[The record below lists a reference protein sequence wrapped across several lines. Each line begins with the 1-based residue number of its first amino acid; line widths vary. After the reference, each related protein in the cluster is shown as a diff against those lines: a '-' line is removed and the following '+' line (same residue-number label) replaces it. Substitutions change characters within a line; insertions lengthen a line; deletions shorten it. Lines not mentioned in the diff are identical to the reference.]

1 VWQRPLRSVLAIGVI
16 VALLGGAFWKPI
28 SVAWSLRGAR
38 NLLRERDSEGAV
50 SVLVGAH
57 RIDANNPEVNYLLA
71 RSYRRLGKFGRV
83 AEHLDVAEG
92 YGWPAELIRLEQLMG
107 AAQAGQLNASA
118 PELYKFLSRGG
129 DYGDEGP
136 EVCEA
141 LVNGYFLSYQF
152 GLAQPLLDEWQ
163 SAYPDDAQCYMF
175 RGLFYENR
183 ANPGKAVAEYRK
195 AVLLSGTRT
204 DVRLRLAEVLKKTI
218 QYDEA
223 IAQFEACRLED
234 TSHPEV
240 LTGLGQCYHGQGEI
254 DRAREMFEEVLASDP
269 GHFEAQ
275 LALGQLEETAGRPQ
289 QALRWLRPACR
300 LRPSD
305 TEARYSLALSLQAV
319 GRRRSDRSAR
329 LQDGGSAISVAG
341 ALLLAS
347 RRAEAE
353 LTLSEAAYHFQ
364 FVADAQQAMGRV
376 QVWTDIIRS
385 EPRNA
390 DLRFKIGSHLMK
402 YDNPQHGL
410 GWLLS
415 VLDIDAGHV
424 ATHRLLAEYYSGKGK
439 TERAAFHAKHVEQGG
454 QGGQGGAGGG
464 GGETGVELDT
474 QPALNPGEG

>member
-1 VWQRPLRSVLAIGVI
+1 MVWERHLRTVLILGV
-16 VALLGGAFWKPI
+16 VLALLGAAFWKPI
-28 SVAWSLRGAR
+28 SVAWSLREAR
-38 NLLRERDSEGAV
+38 VLLRERESGRAV
-50 SVLVGAH
+50 SVLLDAH
-57 RIDANNPEVNYLLA
+57 RRDPDHPEVNYLLA
-71 RSYRRLGKFGRV
+71 RGFRRLGQFKRV
-83 AEHLDVAEG
+83 VEHLDLAEG
-92 YGWPAELIRLEQLMG
+92 FGWPAELIRLEQLMG
-107 AAQAGQLNASA
+107 AAQAGQLNSSA

-163 SAYPDDAQCYMF
+163 QAYPDDAQCYMF

-183 ANPGKAVAEYRK
+183 SNPSKAVAEYRK
-195 AVLLSGTRT
+195 GVKLSGSRT
-204 DVRLRLAEVLKKTI
+204 DVRLRLAEVLRKTI

-223 IAQFEACRLED
+223 IAQFEICRSED
-234 TSHPEV
+234 TSHPGV

-254 DRAREMFEEVLASDP
+254 DRAREMFEMVLATEP
-269 GHFEAQ
+269 EHFEAQ

-289 QALRWLRPACR
+289 EALRWLRPACR
-300 LRPSD
+300 HRPSD

-319 GRRRSDRSAR
+319 GRLRREGAAWPPPS
-329 LQDGGSAISVAG
+329 GSSLSVAG
-341 ALLLAS
+341 ALAWTTH
-347 RRAEAE
+347 RARAE
-353 LTLSEAAYHFQ
+353 LTLTEASHHFQ

-390 DLRFKIGSHLMK
+390 DLRFKIGSHLLK

-415 VLDIDAGHV
+415 VLDIDPGHV
-424 ATHRLLAEYYSGKGK
+424 PTHRLLIEYYERQGKKERGAYHRKMAEEGEAAASEDPVKTQSGDQDD
-439 TERAAFHAKHVEQGG
+439 E
-454 QGGQGGAGGG
+454 
-464 GGETGVELDT
+464 
-474 QPALNPGEG
+474 